1 MIREIIR
8 IFTEFI
14 YGLILLGY
22 FFLFCAFYLFPSN
35 KTQVFISWGICL
47 ILLLLIRFRNSKD
60 AKALVFILQFPW
72 ILILGNN
79 IIHNLEDS
87 AEVRF
92 SWERGT
98 KLVYSGIWN
107 RIDVVK
113 GWHYAGSCLLCP
125 GNSDSSPRYVST
137 KPHHFTADLN
147 GDGLNDDAWILIKNH
162 RTFRDSSYT
171 FSTSEYEEFPRH
183 IYGDSGLFVF
193 FNQKEGPPNI
203 VRVDSKYVDV
213 TRTNYIFEIPRET
226 EYSGIEIMY
235 QWGGLRGI
243 YWDKKTSSF
252 VEAYRYVPE

>member
-125 GNSDSSPRYVST
+125 GTHDSYPRYVST

-147 GDGLNDDAWILIKNH
+147 GDGLNDDAWILKRN
-162 RTFRDSSYT
+162 SSFFAKRHT
-171 FSTSEYEEFPRH
+171 NSTTNTH
-183 IYGDSGLFVF
+183 NGNGDSGLFVF

-213 TRTNYIFEIPRET
+213 TRTNYIFEFSREM